1 VLGQTDPN
9 RRYLIAATSSGM
21 TDNIGTGAGNAVANA
36 TLGIPA
42 ANGTIFDR
50 FTAAGISWADY
61 NATFPTGTTMELY
74 PANDTAFAKTNAP
87 PISQFFSDARAGTL
101 PQFSLLDPDY
111 STQSQENPQ
120 NIVVGEAF
128 LGQVLDALRH
138 SPQWQK
144 TLLIVVYDEHGGYY
158 DHVPPPA
165 ALAPDAIPPAVNPGE
180 SAYDGFARYGFRVP
194 AVVVSP
200 YAKRDYVSHVVYDHT
215 SILAFLERKWNL
227 GAMTYRDANA
237 NDLLDFLDLA
247 AVSRGQPTFPEL
259 PALRAAGDTPGRLA
273 CSTAGPG
280 QIPPPSSQVSPQR
293 LEIRSASVD
302 RRLRG
307 LVVELRTNHGTMRN
321 LAVELLRGGKLAAQ
335 KRVLKIGPS
344 RHRVILRVHGHVP
357 PPEDYTLRVLRG
369 DRTVARRSVVIRA
382 RRPAS
387 QPRLS
392 G

>member
-158 DHVPPPA
+158 DHVPRRRRHSHPTRSHPRSTPA
-165 ALAPDAIPPAVNPGE
+165 NRRTTALPDTA
-180 SAYDGFARYGFRVP
+180 SA
-194 AVVVSP
+194 S
-200 YAKRDYVSHVVYDHT
+200 
-215 SILAFLERKWNL
+215 
-227 GAMTYRDANA
+227 
-237 NDLLDFLDLA
+237 
-247 AVSRGQPTFPEL
+247 
-259 PALRAAGDTPGRLA
+259 
-273 CSTAGPG
+273 
-280 QIPPPSSQVSPQR
+280 PPSSSARMPSVTTSATSFMTTPR
-293 LEIRSASVD
+293 SSRSSSAS
-302 RRLRG
+302 
-307 LVVELRTNHGTMRN
+307 GT
-321 LAVELLRGGKLAAQ
+321 
-335 KRVLKIGPS
+335 S
-344 RHRVILRVHGHVP
+344 
-357 PPEDYTLRVLRG
+357 
-369 DRTVARRSVVIRA
+369 AR
-382 RRPAS
+382 
-387 QPRLS
+387 
-392 G
+392 